1 MSDPTPKQLL
11 EKLVGKRALLSTCC
25 GTFQQRDGVIQQVFN
40 DFFLFITVDERHQ
53 DTTPIRNW
61 VWMTNVGI
69 VTESSKVAAEN
80 LEIER

>member
-11 EKLVGKRALLSTCC
+11 EKLVGKRALISTRC
-25 GTFQQRDGVIQQVFN
+25 GSFQQRDGIIQQVFT
-40 DFFLFITVDERHQ
+40 DFFLFVTNDERHQ

-69 VTESSKVAAEN
+69 VTEASKVASEQ